1 MKERIEKWK
10 QMEAA
15 GDSAATDYLKEI
27 TAQAQTEGKIQ
38 EMTEALQA
46 LMASADKHLDN
57 VENSLNAYTM
67 HEQMGALTEVVNLA
81 YIARHYFG
89 KTRQWLYQRLK
100 RSQSQRR
107 LHSLRLSMKSGCSW
121 LHLHSAYDKRTSV
134 HDSFCL
140 TRKAH
145 RRFPPAPGTE
155 SGDCFIELS
164 VRGQWKFKEYEIGI
178 FL

>member
-1 MKERIEKWK
+1 
-10 QMEAA
+10 MEAA

-100 RSQSQRR
+100 GQIVNG
-107 LHSLRLSMKSGCSW
+107 K
-121 LHLHSAYDKRTSV
+121 
-134 HDSFCL
+134 
-140 TRKAH
+140 
-145 RRFPPAPGTE
+145 PAAFTE
-155 SGDCFIELS
+155 SEEATFIKALH
-164 VRGQWKFKEYEIGI
+164 EIGLQLAT
-178 FL
+178 FTQRV